1 MSECSLIYSCPV
13 TPRATRLSADDRRQA
28 IVDAVLPVL
37 AEQGG
42 DLSTRDIAA
51 AAGVAEGTL
60 FRVFPD
66 KAALLRAVAA
76 EAINPATGR
85 AEFDAILAGT
95 ADLHE
100 RVLRVAEHL
109 MGRMQEAMKVMF
121 AVRAHLFAAAG
132 KDGPPRTGPPAFILD
147 ANRELLERLTGLFE
161 EHRDELRIP
170 PETAAV
176 VLRSIV
182 FGSRHPGMQLAPD
195 LTPEQIADVIV
206 GGVTRH
212 GSDH

>member
-1 MSECSLIYSCPV
+1 V
-13 TPRATRLSADDRRQA
+13 TPRATPLSADDRRQA
-28 IVDAVLPVL
+28 IVDAVRPLL
-37 AEQGG
+37 AEKGG

-66 KAALLRAVAA
+66 KAALMLAVAQ

-85 AEFDAILAGT
+85 AEFDAILAGST
-95 ADLHE
+95 DLHE
-100 RVLRVAEHL
+100 RVLLVAEHL

-121 AVRAHLFAAAG
+121 AVRAHLMAQPGSA
-132 KDGPPRTGPPAFILD
+132 GPPAGPPAFILE
-147 ANRELLERLTGLFE
+147 ANRELLDRLTGLFAQ
-161 EHRDELRIP
+161 HRGELRIP

-182 FGSRHPGMQLAPD
+182 FGSRHPGMQVAPD

-212 GSDH
+212 GGER